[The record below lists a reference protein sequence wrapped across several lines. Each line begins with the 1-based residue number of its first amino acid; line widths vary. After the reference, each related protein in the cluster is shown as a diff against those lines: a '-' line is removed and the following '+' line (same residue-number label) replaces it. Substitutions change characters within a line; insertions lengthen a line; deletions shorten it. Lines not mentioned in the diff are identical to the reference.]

1 MDHFIYY
8 YMIRLLPLLFIIV
21 FQGYGLSVEK
31 IFYLMGTYSTIDLDN
46 PDDIRRAYKYLRKLE
61 NKMSTY
67 LAESEVSL
75 INRYAGIK
83 PVRVSEEVA
92 EVIVEALKISEKT
105 YGYFDITVGA
115 YTINYRRK
123 GLLEKKEALKLVNY
137 KDVVVNGDKVFLKKK
152 GMAIDLGGIG
162 KGYALEKVY
171 EYLNI
176 ERGFITIGGDMK
188 IWGMKRSIA
197 ILDPLKES
205 IIALFV
211 NRGDLC
217 ISTSGNYHQDH
228 IRTQNR
234 NIIQVTVLY
243 RNCTHADAY
252 ATALFAMPE
261 DKIKKFLKENKDVGV
276 FILYKDKKVYVNPAF
291 FSYCEKFKKVE

>member
-1 MDHFIYY
+1 
-8 YMIRLLPLLFIIV
+8 MIRILPFLLVIV
-21 FQGYGLSVEK
+21 FQSYGFSVEK
-31 IFYLMGTYSTIDLDN
+31 FFYLMGTYSTMDLDN

-83 PVRVSEEVA
+83 PVKVSGEIV
-92 EVIVEALKISEKT
+92 EVIMEALKISEKT

-115 YTINYRRK
+115 YTINHVRK
-123 GLLEKKEALKLVNY
+123 RLLKKEEALRLINY
-137 KDVVVNGDKVFLKKK
+137 KDVVVNGDKVFLRKK

-162 KGYALEKVY
+162 KGYALEKVHD
-171 EYLNI
+171 YLNV
-176 ERGFITIGGDMK
+176 ERGFISIGGDMK
-188 IWGMKRSIA
+188 IWGMRKSIA
-197 ILDPLKES
+197 ILDPLEES
-205 IIALFV
+205 IIAFFV

-234 NIIQVTVLY
+234 NIIQVTVLH
-243 RNCTHADAY
+243 RNCTYADAY

-261 DKIKKFLKENKDVGV
+261 GEIKRFLNENEDVGV
-276 FILYKDKKVYVNPAF
+276 FILYKNREVYVNSAF
-291 FSYCEKFKKVE
+291 LSYCEKFKIVE

>member
-1 MDHFIYY
+1 
-8 YMIRLLPLLFIIV
+8 MIRLLPFLFIIV

-67 LAESEVSL
+67 ISESEVSL

-83 PVRVSEEVA
+83 PVNVSAEIV
-92 EVIVEALKISEKT
+92 EVIVEALKISKKT

-123 GLLEKKEALKLVNY
+123 GFLEEKEALKLVNY

-176 ERGFITIGGDMK
+176 ERGFISIGGDIK
-188 IWGMKRSIA
+188 IWGMRRSLA
-197 ILDPLKES
+197 ILDPLKGS

-211 NRGDLC
+211 NREDLC

-234 NIIQVTVLY
+234 NILQITVLHK
-243 RNCTHADAY
+243 NCTYADAY

-261 DKIKKFLKENKDVGV
+261 EKIKKFVDENRDVGV
-276 FILYKDKKVYVNPAF
+276 FILYKNREVYVNPVF
-291 FSYCEKFKKVE
+291 LSYCEKFKIVE

>member
-1 MDHFIYY
+1 
-8 YMIRLLPLLFIIV
+8 MIRFLPFLFIIV

-46 PDDIRRAYKYLRKLE
+46 PEDIRRAYKYLRKLE

-67 LAESEVSL
+67 LAESEISL

-83 PVRVSEEVA
+83 PVKVSEEIV
-92 EVIVEALKISEKT
+92 EVIIEALKISEKT

-115 YTINYRRK
+115 YTINHVRK
-123 GLLEKKEALKLVNY
+123 GLLKKEEALRLINY

-162 KGYALEKVY
+162 KGYALERVHDYLKV
-171 EYLNI
+171 
-176 ERGFITIGGDMK
+176 ERGFISIGGDIK
-188 IWGMKRSIA
+188 VWGMKKSIA
-197 ILDPLKES
+197 ILDPLRES

-211 NRGDLC
+211 NREDLC

-234 NIIQVTVLY
+234 SIIQVTVLHK
-243 RNCTHADAY
+243 NCTYADAY
-252 ATALFAMPE
+252 ATALFSMPE
-261 DKIKKFLKENKDVGV
+261 EGIKRFLNENEDVGV
-276 FILYKDKKVYVNPAF
+276 FILYKNREVYVNPTF
-291 FSYCEKFKKVE
+291 LSYCEKFKIVE

>member
-1 MDHFIYY
+1 
-8 YMIRLLPLLFIIV
+8 MIRLLPFLFIIV

-67 LAESEVSL
+67 ISESEVSL

-83 PVRVSEEVA
+83 PVKVSPEIV
-92 EVIVEALKISEKT
+92 EVIVEALKISKKT

-123 GLLEKKEALKLVNY
+123 GSLDEEEALKLINY
-137 KDVVVNGDKVFLKKK
+137 KDVSVKGNKIFLKKK

-171 EYLNI
+171 DYLNV
-176 ERGFITIGGDMK
+176 ERGFISIGGDMK
-188 IWGMKRSIA
+188 IWGMRKSIA

-205 IIALFV
+205 IISLFV
-211 NRGDLC
+211 NREDLC

-234 NIIQVTVLY
+234 DILQITVLHK
-243 RNCTHADAY
+243 NCTYADAY

-261 DKIKKFLKENKDVGV
+261 GKMKKFLNENKDVGV
-276 FILYKDKKVYVNPAF
+276 FILYKNREVYVNPVF
-291 FSYCEKFKKVE
+291 LSYCEKFKIVE